1 MSEPRKVRC
10 YQYVNR
16 PYAAVRQLLAE
27 RGPGVFQRATASA
40 SARAGE
46 VGATLHAGVG
56 AVEVAVDVRIQVRAV
71 SEDEGV
77 AGMSPV
83 LRVELGWEASHAAAL
98 FPVMK
103 ADLSFWPLTATETQL
118 EIEGTYRPPLGIVGN
133 AADAVLGHRIA
144 EASVHRFLDDI
155 VEQIRRELPET
166 K

>member
-1 MSEPRKVRC
+1 MSQPRKVRC

-16 PYAAVRQLLAE
+16 PYAAVRELLAQ
-27 RGPGVFQRATASA
+27 RGTAVFQRATASA
-40 SARAGE
+40 SSRAGE

-56 AVEVAVDVRIQVRAV
+56 AVEVGVDVRIHVHAV

-77 AGMSPV
+77 AGLTPV
-83 LRVELGWEASHAAAL
+83 LHVKLGWEAARAAAL

-103 ADLSFWPLTATETQL
+103 ADLSIWPITATETQL
-118 EIEGTYRPPLGIVGN
+118 EIEGTYRPPLGMVGN
-133 AADAVLGHRIA
+133 AGDAVLGHRIA

-155 VEQIRRELPET
+155 VEQLRRELPES

>member
-1 MSEPRKVRC
+1 MSQPRKVRC

-16 PYAAVRQLLAE
+16 PYDAVRQLLAH
-27 RGPGVFQRATASA
+27 RGPAVFQRATASA
-40 SARAGE
+40 TKRASE
-46 VGATLHAGVG
+46 VGATLHAELGGVDVG
-56 AVEVAVDVRIQVRAV
+56 VDVRIHVHAV
-71 SEDEGV
+71 SEDAGV

-83 LRVELGWEASHAAAL
+83 LRVTLAWEASQATAL

-103 ADLSFWPLTATETQL
+103 AELSIWPLTATETQL
-118 EIEGTYRPPLGIVGN
+118 EIEGAYRPPLGVVGN

-144 EASVHRFLDDI
+144 EASVHRFLDDV